1 MFRFRSRFATLG
13 LANFLA
19 QYHHYLIAFVLSA
32 YLVSFVGE
40 ANVGYA
46 VAGGSVIAALA
57 LLAVPAIFSQYG
69 TKNVLTV
76 LALAQIATLLGL
88 SLADNT
94 VAAII
99 LYSLQGVLAF
109 TIFIGIDLLVE
120 SQTMR
125 ENQTGNARGIML
137 TITNLAVIAG
147 TLSLSYLATQFDYSK
162 TFIAA
167 ALILVPFVYMAIQKL
182 PNLSHAAPP
191 SHVLPTALITEII
204 RSPTLRATVAAHF
217 LLQLFFSWMLVY
229 SPILLHD
236 YIRFGWDDI
245 GLLFTFAMIPYIV
258 LNYPLG
264 YIADRWLGEK
274 EILIVG
280 FLVLALTTL
289 MMSFIDGV
297 SFSAWA
303 TVLIMSRIGAAMVET
318 MTETHFFKHVS
329 EKNPAAISTFRML
342 RPISGIIG
350 PLIAVLTLSTLT
362 LPASFAVFGIIML
375 LGVPVSLVITDSK

>member
-1 MFRFRSRFATLG
+1 MFAKLG

-19 QYHHYLIAFVLSA
+19 QYHHYLVAFILSA
-32 YLVSFVGE
+32 YLASFVGE
-40 ANVGYA
+40 AYVGYA
-46 VAGGSVIAALA
+46 VAGGSLIAVLA
-57 LLAVPAIFSQYG
+57 LLTAPAIFSQYG
-69 TKNVLTV
+69 TKNVLVV
-76 LALAQIATLLGL
+76 LALLQIAALLGL
-88 SLADNT
+88 SLADNAI
-94 VAAII
+94 AAII
-99 LYSLQGVLAF
+99 LFALQSVLAF
-109 TIFIGIDLLVE
+109 AMFIGIDLLVE
-120 SQTMR
+120 SQTVR
-125 ENQTGNARGIML
+125 ENETGNARGVIL
-137 TITNLAVIAG
+137 TITNFAVIAG
-147 TLSLSYLATQFDYSK
+147 TLSLSYLATQYDYSK

-167 ALILVPFVYMAIQKL
+167 ALVLIPFVYLAIQKL

-191 SHVLPTALITEII
+191 SRVLPTALITEIM
-204 RSPTLRATVAAHF
+204 RSPNLRAAVGAHF
-217 LLQLFFSWMLVY
+217 LLQLFFSWMIVY

-236 YIRFGWDDI
+236 YVRFGWDDI

-264 YIADRWLGEK
+264 YIADKWLGEK
-274 EILIVG
+274 EILIAG
-280 FLVLALTTL
+280 FIVIAITTI

-297 SFSAWA
+297 SFAAWA

-350 PLIAVLTLSTLT
+350 PLVAVVALSTLT

-375 LGVPVSLVITDSK
+375 LGIPVSLAMKDSK

>member
-1 MFRFRSRFATLG
+1 MFRFRTTFATLG

-32 YLVSFVGE
+32 YLASFVGE
-40 ANVGYA
+40 AYVGYA
-46 VAGGSVIAALA
+46 VAGGSLIAVLA
-57 LLAVPAIFSQYG
+57 LLAAPSIFSQYG

-76 LALAQIATLLGL
+76 LALLQIAALLGL

-94 VAAII
+94 IVVIVLFA
-99 LYSLQGVLAF
+99 LQSVLAF
-109 TIFIGIDLLVE
+109 AMFIGIDLLVE
-120 SQTMR
+120 SQTIR
-125 ENQTGNARGIML
+125 EGETGNARGIML
-137 TITNLAVIAG
+137 TITNMAVIAG

-167 ALILVPFVYMAIQKL
+167 ALVLVPFVYMAIQKL

-191 SHVLPTALITEII
+191 SRALPTALITEII

-217 LLQLFFSWMLVY
+217 LLQLFFSWMIVY

-236 YIRFGWDDI
+236 YIRFGWNDI
-245 GLLFTFAMIPYIV
+245 GLLLTLAMIPYVV

-274 EILIVG
+274 EILIAG
-280 FLVLALTTL
+280 FIVLALTTL

-297 SFSAWA
+297 SFAAWA

-342 RPISGIIG
+342 RPLSNIVA
-350 PLIAVLTLSTLT
+350 PLIAVVALTTLT

-375 LGVPVSLVITDSK
+375 LGIPVSLAIKDSK